1 MRSEGYSVILSVC
14 LSVTTFFATTCNKAA
29 KKRCLDASGQL
40 TSGETSLEETQTN
53 IYHPAQHKHDIINSS
68 QCPFSPL
75 LLHGS
80 LYSVCVG
87 ESDTM

>member
-1 MRSEGYSVILSVC
+1 MPENGVV
-14 LSVTTFFATTCNKAA
+14 F
-29 KKRCLDASGQL
+29 RCQWPTDF
-40 TSGETSLEETQTN
+40 TLEETQTN
-53 IYHPAQHKHDIINSS
+53 IHVYHPAQHKHDISS

-87 ESDTM
+87 ESEHNVDHHTEYIDIHTQAPYL

>member
-1 MRSEGYSVILSVC
+1 MPENGVV
-14 LSVTTFFATTCNKAA
+14 F
-29 KKRCLDASGQL
+29 RCQWPTDF
-40 TSGETSLEETQTN
+40 TLEETQTN
-53 IYHPAQHKHDIINSS
+53 IHVYHPAQHKHDISS

-87 ESDTM
+87 ESEHNVDAPH